1 LRRDNQAHLR
11 SINNIFIETEFCV
24 KGLRSVLKEVS
35 KENEQKTN
43 RLHIAAPTVKGKIG
57 NISREIDDVLDILN
71 QRIETKEYL
80 QSLVFA
86 VALVEDYMGKTL
98 VRVIRAYPGKSLI
111 SIKGNPLKGENA
123 FPVDMRDIVRLRSVD
138 DLILEKAYQRV
149 RDAMYASPEQYF
161 AYQKSVLGFE
171 YSEAVWR
178 GFVEI
183 KATRD
188 VYIHGDGHVN
198 EVYLKKTGSMA
209 RAKIGEKLIVD
220 SAYLNS
226 SVTCMKCVF
235 TETYKGLRNKYANSE
250 ELHRILSE
258 P

>member
-1 LRRDNQAHLR
+1 M
-11 SINNIFIETEFCV
+11 
-24 KGLRSVLKEVS
+24 KEVARD
-35 KENEQKTN
+35 KEHTTD
-43 RLHIAAPTVKGKIG
+43 RLHIAAPTAKGKIG
-57 NISREIDDVLDILN
+57 NISRKIDDVLDILN

-86 VALVEDYMGKTL
+86 VALVEDYMSKTL
-98 VRVIRAYPGKSLI
+98 VRVIRAYPGKILI
-111 SIKGNPLKGENA
+111 SIKGNPLNAENA

-149 RDAMYASPEQYF
+149 RDAMYASPKQYF

-171 YSEAVWR
+171 HSEVVWR
-178 GFVEI
+178 EFVEI

-198 EVYLKKTGSMA
+198 EVYLKKTGGMA
-209 RAKIGEKLIVD
+209 RAKIGEKLTVD
-220 SAYLNS
+220 SAYLNMS
-226 SVTCMKCVF
+226 ITCMKRIF
-235 TETYKGLRNKYANSE
+235 TETYKGLRNQYANSE